1 MWLMWIRFSSASAY
15 MRTIRMNRIRM
26 AFLNFILS
34 LWSTCLVW
42 HLEPHTLERGNN
54 MVWQVPHTYDWQQYG
69 EDGWHARW
77 QDLVMLS
84 VMSVHLL
91 VWWLC
96 QAMQSEVAT
105 QWIADIYVLCQQ
117 LMIWF
122 NMDCREG
129 FRTIAERR
137 YGSTWQVVTKAPM
150 ICFAVCYCMYTLGVV
165 LYVFVW
171 CGNVSH
177 TYCLY
182 CSIVRHR
189 V

>member
-1 MWLMWIRFSSASAY
+1 MVNVDKIFIRIRICAQSAWTASAWPSLILFSHCGLHVWFGILNLIHLKEATIWFGNCLIH
-15 MRTIRMNRIRM
+15 MR
-26 AFLNFILS
+26 
-34 LWSTCLVW
+34 
-42 HLEPHTLERGNN
+42 
-54 MVWQVPHTYDWQQYG
+54 QQYG

-84 VMSVHLL
+84 VMSVRL

-129 FRTIAERR
+129 FGTIAECR

-150 ICFAVCYCMYTLGVV
+150 ICFDLIWFVLVWYCMYLYGVV
-165 LYVFVW
+165 MWAIHAVCIAV
-171 CGNVSH
+171 
-177 TYCLY
+177 
-182 CSIVRHR
+182 
-189 V
+189 